1 MIELKQPKAIE
12 PNKIYAYDVDGVV
25 YVLQHLRNIYGFKPI
40 LRGFA
45 FSEYSSFHSREA
57 IKNALDDHQK
67 VLEFDSQ
74 PDFFNHYAAAKLK
87 DPVVK
92 E

>member
-1 MIELKQPKAIE
+1 MTELKQPKAIE

-45 FSEYSSFHSREA
+45 FS
-57 IKNALDDHQK
+57 
-67 VLEFDSQ
+67 
-74 PDFFNHYAAAKLK
+74 
-87 DPVVK
+87 
-92 E
+92 

>member
-1 MIELKQPKAIE
+1 MTELKQPKAIE

-45 FSEYSSFHSREA
+45 FSEYSSFHSKDA
-57 IKNALDDHQK
+57 IQSALADNQN

-74 PDFFNHYAAAKLK
+74 ADFFDHYSAAKLK

-92 E
+92 